1 MVSSNFMLSDYS
13 LAVTLTLLFR
23 DRDSDT
29 EMSSVDMFRDKGEEE
44 NMLFLI
50 YVDTSQRRG

>member
-1 MVSSNFMLSDYS
+1 MLSDYS

>member
-1 MVSSNFMLSDYS
+1 MLSDYS
-13 LAVTLTLLFR
+13 LGVTLTLLFR

-50 YVDTSQRRG
+50 YVDTSQRRLK